1 MKTHKSPLIAHLTEL
16 EKKAAHQEI
25 TLKDVVTIFGTD
37 GHFVLILFCIL
48 PFLQP
53 IPLMGLSTPFGLLIS
68 LVAFFYY
75 LQKPPYLPKRWQNK
89 TINHTTLLKIAEG
102 AEKFFKKLERF
113 IKPRLEFLFSEP
125 FKSINIIFIILNAIL
140 LALPL
145 PIPFSNAIPAWVI
158 LLQAIG
164 HLERD
169 GVLVLISYIQAV
181 LSLIFFTTLAY
192 GLKTGIEFIDNSM
205 PTVAAI

>member
-1 MKTHKSPLIAHLTEL
+1 MKKHQSPLIEHITEL
-16 EKKAAHQEI
+16 EKKAAD
-25 TLKDVVTIFGTD
+25 KDVTLQDIVTIFGND
-37 GHFVLILFCIL
+37 GHFVLILFFIL

-53 IPLMGLSTPFGLLIS
+53 IPLFGLSTPFGLLIS

-75 LQKPPYLPKRWQNK
+75 LQKPPYLPKKWKGR
-89 TINHTTLLKIAEG
+89 TINRTTLLKIAEG

-113 IKPRLEFLFSEP
+113 IKPRLGFLFSEP
-125 FKSINIIFIILNAIL
+125 FKTINILFIILNAIL

-169 GVLVLISYIQAV
+169 GVLVLISYVQAV